1 MTQAQEDVVGLVRTL
16 VEQLVDTPESV
27 EVTGRESDN
36 GDLYVEIDVEEDEVG
51 KVIGRQ
57 GRIIKSIRTLACAA
71 ASQDGFRV
79 EVELAE

>member
-1 MTQAQEDVVGLVRTL
+1 MTQAQDDVVGLVRTL

-36 GDLYVEIDVEEDEVG
+36 GDLYVEIDVEEDEAG

-57 GRIIKSIRTLACAA
+57 GRIINSIRTLARAA

>member
-36 GDLYVEIDVEEDEVG
+36 GDL
-51 KVIGRQ
+51 
-57 GRIIKSIRTLACAA
+57 
-71 ASQDGFRV
+71 
-79 EVELAE
+79 

>member
-57 GRIIKSIRTLACAA
+57 GRIIKSIRTLARAT